1 MSRAHEVSQILVEIR
16 TEMQVIDL
24 WAALPPSDEALA
36 SSQPFCIDTMEF
48 SQWVQWLLIPRLEQ
62 MIERE
67 LPLPQNSQI
76 HPMAEEVFKQLEED
90 SDRLL
95 KLIEQLDSL
104 LSTTRH

>member
-16 TEMQVIDL
+16 IEMQAIDL
-24 WAALPPSDEALA
+24 WAALPPSDEALS
-36 SSQPFCIDTMEF
+36 SSQPFCVDTMEF

-62 MIERE
+62 MIARE
-67 LPLPQNSQI
+67 MPLPQNSQI

-90 SDRLL
+90 TDRLL
-95 KLIEQLDSL
+95 GLLEQLDSL